1 MTPQVKATLKAFAEY
16 FNEADDPEDF
26 YYGPVQM
33 CYEIDEERED
43 GSIIGRTLVYA
54 GQNKDGHRMVR
65 DKGVFEIKSDG
76 EIMKC
81 DGIAMFT
88 CNFISSRGVEIHE
101 EGS

>member
-1 MTPQVKATLKAFAEY
+1 
-16 FNEADDPEDF
+16 
-26 YYGPVQM
+26 
-33 CYEIDEERED
+33 
-43 GSIIGRTLVYA
+43 
-54 GQNKDGHRMVR
+54 MVR
-65 DKGVFEIKSDG
+65 DKGVFEIKSNG